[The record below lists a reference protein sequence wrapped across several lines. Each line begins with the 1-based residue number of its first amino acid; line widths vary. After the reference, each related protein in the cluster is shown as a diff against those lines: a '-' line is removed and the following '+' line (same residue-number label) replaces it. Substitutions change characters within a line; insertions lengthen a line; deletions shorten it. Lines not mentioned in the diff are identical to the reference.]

1 MQAGAKQTTN
11 RQPEGDIVMPY
22 CPFDYMTWERDGS
35 IGFRDHIPD
44 RTNQKK
50 HKENTLKR
58 RRKAASAAKIARKR
72 NRK

>member
-1 MQAGAKQTTN
+1 
-11 RQPEGDIVMPY
+11 MPY